1 MNKTQITQWITSR
14 RTTAIGIIALVGIG
28 GAAMLIAD
36 SMEGPGA
43 GRRGGPRGGRPER
56 GGHPEMMGGRMERQG
71 PRGPQGPGHP
81 GAERGGKIEGMI
93 HGLERHEDQWEELG
107 VTQEKV
113 DALKGLALSHEEE
126 MIDLHAAAEKAQLGA
141 RHDVLDSD
149 ITEADLIESI
159 EAVGKARTSIQVAQ
173 AKFMFKV
180 RDTMGLETMKKMK
193 EMRGE
198 QMREGGPRRGLG
210 MHEGGREGMQRGGR
224 GFGPG
229 RPDAGFQGQ
238 GGPRGPRGG
247 DQFEGPR
254 GPRGGEQF
262 EGPHGPR
269 GPRGGEQ
276 FEGTRGPRG
285 PRGGEQFEGQRG
297 PRGPRGPQADFSPEA
312 DSSATVT
319 AE

>member
-1 MNKTQITQWITSR
+1 MNKTLITQWITSR

-43 GRRGGPRGGRPER
+43 GHRGGPRGGRPER
-56 GGHPEMMGGRMERQG
+56 GGHPEMMGGRMDRQG
-71 PRGPQGPGHP
+71 PGRQGPGNP
-81 GAERGGKIEGMI
+81 GAMQGGRIEGMI
-93 HGLERHEDQWEELG
+93 HGLKRHEDQWEELG

-113 DALKGLALSHEEE
+113 DSLEALALSHQEE

-141 RHDVLDSD
+141 RHEIFDTDV
-149 ITEADLIESI
+149 TEAELIKSI

-173 AKFMFKV
+173 AKFAFKV
-180 RDTMGLETMKKMK
+180 RETLGTDTMKKLR

-198 QMREGGPRRGLG
+198 QMREGGPRRGPG

-229 RPDAGFQGQ
+229 RPDAGFDGQ
-238 GGPRGPRGG
+238 
-247 DQFEGPR
+247 
-254 GPRGGEQF
+254 
-262 EGPHGPR
+262 HGPR
-269 GPRGGEQ
+269 GPRGPQGGEE
-276 FEGTRGPRG
+276 FEGPRGPRG
-285 PRGGEQFEGQRG
+285 PRGGEQFEGQHGPRGPRGPRGGEEFEGPRG
-297 PRGPRGPQADFSPEA
+297 PRGPRGPQAEFSPEL
-312 DSSATVT
+312 DSSAPVT

>member
-36 SMEGPGA
+36 SMEGPEG

-56 GGHPEMMGGRMERQG
+56 GGHPEMMGGHMERQGPGHQGPQGPKG
-71 PRGPQGPGHP
+71 PRGPQGPG
-81 GAERGGKIEGMI
+81 AMQGGRIEGMI
-93 HGLERHEDQWEELG
+93 HGLERHEDQWEDLG

-113 DALKGLALSHEEE
+113 NALKDLALSHEEA

-141 RHDVLDSD
+141 RHEVFDTDVK
-149 ITEADLIESI
+149 EADLIESI

-173 AKFMFKV
+173 ARFSFKV
-180 RDTMGLETMKKMK
+180 RETLGMETMKKMK

-198 QMREGGPRRGLG
+198 QMREGGPRRGPG

-238 GGPRGPRGG
+238 RGPRGPQGG
-247 DQFEGPR
+247 EQFEGPRGPR

-262 EGPHGPR
+262 EGP
-269 GPRGGEQ
+269 
-276 FEGTRGPRG
+276 RGPRG

-297 PRGPRGPQADFSPEA
+297 PRGPRGPQADFSPEVN
-312 DSSATVT
+312 SPATVT